1 MRRIAIGVAL
11 LFGAITMLPTS
22 TLEAQSQEV
31 CLALDSGK
39 IDTAGDPLTVTM
51 TAPPGNLITQYCVKA
66 GSDTSIPDGA
76 VVYVTVDPPQAEITV
91 AHPSGKSVSH
101 YSFAW
106 EPIPVETTTTTVPD
120 STTTVPE
127 STTTVPGST
136 TTVPESTT
144 TVPDSTTT
152 TAAAV
157 IPPTTTGNTAVLVPV
172 NPPADSDLP
181 ETGSSSWTT
190 VWVALVA
197 LAAGLGL
204 MRLARRDEDSE
215 VPA

>member
-11 LFGAITMLPTS
+11 LFGAITMLSTS
-22 TLEAQSQEV
+22 TLDAQSQEV

-51 TAPPGNLITQYCVKA
+51 TAPSGNLITQYCVKA
-66 GSDTSIPDGA
+66 GSDTSVPDGA
-76 VVYVTVDPPQAEITV
+76 VVYVTVDPPQAELTV

-106 EPIPVETTTTTVPD
+106 ELIPVETTTTTVPETTTTVLET
-120 STTTVPE
+120 TTTVPE
-127 STTTVPGST
+127 STTTVP
-136 TTVPESTT
+136 E
-144 TVPDSTTT
+144 STTT

-197 LAAGLGL
+197 LGAGLGL

-215 VPA
+215 MPA